1 MELIFRNALK
11 SGSTYLR
18 EEDWGFYMPATYRR
32 CPGVVGKALVL
43 QNWPNLPMSA
53 ITASART
60 LLEAGDCN
68 AVVLEIVNNEYCV
81 QELEALGW
89 TNYYSILTLK
99 L

>member
-1 MELIFRNALK
+1 MEIIFRNALK

-18 EEDWGFYMPATYRR
+18 EEEWGFYMPATYRR
-32 CPGVVGKALVL
+32 CPGVAGKALVL
-43 QNWPNLPMSA
+43 QNWPEHPMSA
-53 ITASART
+53 INASART

-68 AVVLEIVNNEYCV
+68 AVVLEIVNDETCV

-89 TNYYSILTLK
+89 TNYYSILTLT